1 VTLHPRLRSLV
12 EELEQATGR
21 LRALAATTPEAAWAI
36 RPDPDRWSIGECVAH
51 LNLTSEAFLP
61 PLRDALASAPTG
73 RGAGAGL
80 RLRRDPLGWLIWRTM
95 GPPVRIRVRTS
106 AGFVPQGDTPAPTLI
121 ATFEGRQRELIACV
135 HAADGR
141 DLHAVRIPSPFDP
154 RVRYNLY
161 SALSILPRHQHRHLW
176 QAEQVRRRLGS
187 EGP

>member
-1 VTLHPRLRSLV
+1 MTLQPQLQSVV

-21 LRALAATTPEAAWAI
+21 LRALAAATPEAAWTV

-61 PLRDALASAPTG
+61 LLRAALASAPAR
-73 RGAGAGL
+73 RGDRDGL
-80 RLRRDPLGWLIWRTM
+80 RLRRDPLGWLLWRTM
-95 GPPVRIRVRTS
+95 GPPVRIPVRTS
-106 AGFVPQGDTPAPTLI
+106 AAFVPQGDTPAPTLI
-121 ATFEGRQRELIACV
+121 ATFERGQRELIACV

-141 DLHAVRIPSPFDP
+141 DLEAVRIPSPFNP

-161 SALSILPRHQHRHLW
+161 SALSILPRHQHRLLW
-176 QAEQVRRRLGS
+176 QAEQVRRRLRS